1 MINMVGTSVKNNIK
15 SIIRD
20 PTTILAFLAAV
31 ILRFING
38 VHSYVGPNG
47 EYIDSQ
53 IYLSSDGFQYML
65 NTMVGMVT
73 VSIEEILFPFI
84 GIIIAINIFKDK
96 RSNMYDLVE
105 SSQISFRKYYFSKIL
120 SYYILSVALCLLVT
134 LFFGCVYMAVNLPAG
149 TNIAWEKVFFVQLIA
164 IVVSYTGC
172 LLIPI
177 ALAVF
182 LIAITGNPIVGAIAN
197 AVYNFVP
204 YMFVGFSRTDFGHYV
219 YVYPMSLHLY
229 LKDWLLY
236 PANERFSFEHQQL
249 YGDGAPFHTSF
260 PEALFSHGLQI
271 LIATVLLTA
280 SYFLLKRRFQR
291 S

>member
-1 MINMVGTSVKNNIK
+1 MIRN
-15 SIIRD
+15 
-20 PTTILAFLAAV
+20 PTTLLALLAAI

-53 IYLSSDGFQYML
+53 IYLSSEGFQYML
-65 NTMVGMVT
+65 STMVGMVT

-84 GIIIAINIFKDK
+84 GIVIAVDIFRDL
-96 RSNMYDLVE
+96 RTNMYDLIE
-105 SSQISFRKYYFSKIL
+105 TSQISFRKYFWSKL
-120 SYYILSVALCLLVT
+120 VSYYIVSIALCLSVT
-134 LFFGCVYMAVNLPAG
+134 ALFGGVYAAVNIPA
-149 TNIAWEKVFFVQLIA
+149 NVDIAWGKFFLVQAIA
-164 IVVSYTGC
+164 IAVSYTGC

-182 LIAITGNPIVGAIAN
+182 LNAFTGSPAVGIVAN
-197 AVYNFVP
+197 CVYRFVP
-204 YMFVGFSRTDFGHYV
+204 YMFIGFSMTDFGHYV
-219 YVYPMSLHLY
+219 YVYPMALYLY

-236 PANERFSFEHQQL
+236 PANERFSFEQQQL
-249 YGDGAPFHTSF
+249 YGDGAPFHTRF

-271 LIATVLLTA
+271 LIAAVLLTSA
-280 SYFLLKRRFQR
+280 YFLLKRRFQK

>member
-1 MINMVGTSVKNNIK
+1 MVGTSVKNNIK

-31 ILRFING
+31 ILRFIG
-38 VHSYVGPNG
+38 GIHSYVGPNG
-47 EYIDSQ
+47 NFIDKE
-53 IYLSSDGFQYML
+53 IYLSDDAFAYML
-65 NTMVGMVT
+65 QTMVGMVT

-84 GIIIAINIFKDK
+84 GIVIAVDIFRDK
-96 RSNMYDLVE
+96 RANTYDLVQTG
-105 SSQISFRKYYFSKIL
+105 QISFRKYFWSKLI
-120 SYYILSVALCLLVT
+120 SYYTVSVVLCLLIT
-134 LFFGCVYMAVNLPAG
+134 ALFGCVYAAVNIPS
-149 TNIAWEKVFFVQLIA
+149 NSDIAWGKVFFVQAIS

-182 LIAITGNPIVGAIAN
+182 LSALTGSPVIGIIAN
-197 AVYNFVP
+197 CIYRFVP
-204 YMFVGFSRTDFGHYV
+204 YMFIGFSLTDFGHYV
-219 YVYPMSLHLY
+219 YVYPMALFLF

-271 LIATVLLTA
+271 LIAAVLLTSA
-280 SYFLLKRRFQR
+280 YFLLKRRFQK